1 MIKKLKVFEIF
12 TLLIFNIFLYN
23 NINLIIINTVAIYI
37 GMYSFKIFEEDISVT
52 PSEIVTRYLFGFLT
66 GSFIIFLISFFSK
79 EMMENYNLLKILIT
93 SFISIPLIH
102 LIFFKFERK
111 YIKPIRYIVY
121 GKKENYKEIL
131 EEVTEK
137 SRGNLVFIGYIESM
151 AELQFYN
158 ININY
163 DGLLIANPFI
173 SDKMK
178 KYIEKSGIKIEYI
191 TSITEKFL
199 KRIPLKIMYSF
210 EEYYKIFFSEKEEPK
225 FKRAID
231 ILFSVILLV
240 IFSPIMLIISILI
253 LIESGFPLI
262 FKQTRYGK
270 NQKPFE
276 MIKFRTMDKNEKIL
290 KSGKFI
296 RKTRVDE
303 VLQFV
308 NVIKGDM
315 SIVGPRPEIEKF
327 HKQMLKKINYYDL
340 RYQTKPGITGW
351 AQIYY
356 KYTQNLE
363 DYRRKTEYDLYYIK
377 NRNIMLDLQIML
389 KTVETM
395 FFHKG
400 E

>member
-1 MIKKLKVFEIF
+1 M
-12 TLLIFNIFLYN
+12 
-23 NINLIIINTVAIYI
+23 
-37 GMYSFKIFEEDISVT
+37 
-52 PSEIVTRYLFGFLT
+52 
-66 GSFIIFLISFFSK
+66 
-79 EMMENYNLLKILIT
+79 
-93 SFISIPLIH
+93 SIPLLH

-111 YIKPIRYIVY
+111 YIKPVKYIIY

-137 SRGNLVFIGYIESM
+137 SRGNLVFVGYIENLD
-151 AELQFYN
+151 ELQFYN
-158 ININY
+158 NNINY
-163 DGLLIANPFI
+163 DRLLIANPFI

-178 KYIEKSGIKIEYI
+178 KYIEKSGIKKQYI

-240 IFSPIMLIISILI
+240 IFSPIMLFISILI
-253 LIESGFPLI
+253 LFESGFPLV
-262 FKQTRYGK
+262 FKQKRYGK
-270 NQKPFE
+270 NQKPFN

-290 KSGKFI
+290 KSGKLI

-315 SIVGPRPEIEKF
+315 SIVGPRPEIEIF
-327 HKQMLKKINYYDL
+327 HKEMLKKINYYDL
-340 RYQTKPGITGW
+340 RYQTNPGITGW

-377 NRNIMLDLQIML
+377 NRSIMLDIQIML

-395 FFHKG
+395 LFHKG
-400 E
+400 K

>member
-1 MIKKLKVFEIF
+1 MIKKLKIFEIF
-12 TLLIFNIFLYN
+12 TLLIFNILLYN
-23 NINLIIINTVAIYI
+23 NLYLIIVNTVAIYI

-52 PSEIVTRYLFGFLT
+52 PSEIIIRYLFGFVT
-66 GSFIIFLISFFSK
+66 ASFMIFLFSLFSDQLIQ
-79 EMMENYNLLKILIT
+79 NYNLLKLFT
-93 SFISIPLIH
+93 SSFMSIPLLH

-111 YIKPIRYIVY
+111 YIKPVKYIVY

-137 SRGNLVFIGYIESM
+137 SRGNLVFVGYIENLD
-151 AELQFYN
+151 ELQFYN
-158 ININY
+158 NNINY
-163 DGLLIANPFI
+163 DRLLIANPFI

-178 KYIEKSGIKIEYI
+178 KYIEKSGIKKQYI

-240 IFSPIMLIISILI
+240 IFSPIMLFISILI
-253 LIESGFPLI
+253 LFESGFPLV
-262 FKQTRYGK
+262 FKQKRYGK
-270 NQKPFE
+270 NQKPFN

-290 KSGKFI
+290 KSGKLI

-315 SIVGPRPEIEKF
+315 SIVGPRPEIEIF
-327 HKQMLKKINYYDL
+327 HKEMLKKINYYDL
-340 RYQTKPGITGW
+340 RYQTNPGITGW

-377 NRNIMLDLQIML
+377 NRSIMLDIQIML

-395 FFHKG
+395 LFHKG
-400 E
+400 K

>member
-1 MIKKLKVFEIF
+1 MIKKLKIFEIF
-12 TLLIFNIFLYN
+12 TLLIFNILLYN
-23 NINLIIINTVAIYI
+23 NLYLIIVNTVAIYI

-79 EMMENYNLLKILIT
+79 EMMENYNLLKIFIT

-111 YIKPIRYIVY
+111 YIKPVKYIVY

-137 SRGNLVFIGYIESM
+137 SRGNLVFVGYIENLD
-151 AELQFYN
+151 ELQFYN
-158 ININY
+158 NNINY
-163 DGLLIANPFI
+163 DRLLIANPFI

-178 KYIEKSGIKIEYI
+178 KYIEKSGIKKQYI

-240 IFSPIMLIISILI
+240 IFSPIMLFISILI
-253 LIESGFPLI
+253 LFESGFPLV
-262 FKQTRYGK
+262 FKQKRYGK
-270 NQKPFE
+270 NQKPFN

-290 KSGKFI
+290 KSGKLI

-315 SIVGPRPEIEKF
+315 SIVGPRPEIEIF
-327 HKQMLKKINYYDL
+327 HKEMLKKINYYDL
-340 RYQTKPGITGW
+340 RYQTNPGITGW

-377 NRNIMLDLQIML
+377 NRSIMLDIQIML

-395 FFHKG
+395 LFHKG
-400 E
+400 K